1 MHKKYILILFVAVI
15 LLPCVACANVTDK
28 RGLVE
33 FVELYTQRMDEYQ
46 QVNGTTFDLMPG
58 TSTPSFWTGELQ
70 IVESLAGSIGVYPG
84 DFTVHDVL
92 MTLSVS
98 SDEESANQQSYISC
112 AAAMSALEFDASQD
126 KGFRVIDSSAMKE
139 AILNIGNIY
148 IDLGDIL
155 DKVKTTGS
163 RVLVY
168 SGNYDYY
175 VDTLKKGSADIV
187 YLIAEERK

>member
-1 MHKKYILILFVAVI
+1 MHKKYILILFVAII
-15 LLPCVACANVTDK
+15 LLPCIACANVTEK

-33 FVELYTQRMDEYQ
+33 FVELYMQRMDEYQ
-46 QVNGTTFDLMPG
+46 QVNETNYNLTPG
-58 TSTPSFWTGELQ
+58 TFTSPSWNGELQ

-92 MTLSVS
+92 MTFAVNPG
-98 SDEESANQQSYISC
+98 EESANEQAYVSC
-112 AAAMSALEFDASQD
+112 AVAMSALEYDAIRD
-126 KGFRVIDSSAMKE
+126 TTFRLIKSSAIQE
-139 AILNIGNIY
+139 SILTI
-148 IDLGDIL
+148 GDIYLNLGETL
-155 DKVKTTGS
+155 DKVKASGS

-175 VDTLKKGSADIV
+175 VDTLKIGSKDIL